1 MPNGLKMQMKPAK
14 AFNPPYFVLSLY
26 KTVFMKTIRYIFIT
40 STLAFAFSS
49 CSLFNKPKYGCGD
62 NGGRNV
68 GAEKVL
74 DGSAPKKAKKFKA

>member
-1 MPNGLKMQMKPAK
+1 
-14 AFNPPYFVLSLY
+14 
-26 KTVFMKTIRYIFIT
+26 MKTIRYIFII
-40 STLAFAFSS
+40 SSFSIAVSS

-74 DGSAPKKAKKFKA
+74 DGSAPKKEKKFKA

>member
-1 MPNGLKMQMKPAK
+1 
-14 AFNPPYFVLSLY
+14 
-26 KTVFMKTIRYIFIT
+26 MKTIRYLFIF
-40 STLAFAFSS
+40 SSLAFTLSA
-49 CSLFNKPKYGCGD
+49 CSLFKPKYGCGD